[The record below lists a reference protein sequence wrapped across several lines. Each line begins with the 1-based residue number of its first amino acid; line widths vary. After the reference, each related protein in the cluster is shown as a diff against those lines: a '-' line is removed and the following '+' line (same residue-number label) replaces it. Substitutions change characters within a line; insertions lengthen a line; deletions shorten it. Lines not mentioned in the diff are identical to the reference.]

1 MNTSDQ
7 TPDYRQP
14 WPYDFPPS
22 TASTGAIIPLEEKLV
37 AESGGIDPTGLDA
50 MLARIRQNSD
60 AFEAHLSQC
69 PPKIACPT
77 CGGVAGL
84 DVDASFKAQK
94 ETYLCASCEAKKREQ
109 IIARRCELSGI
120 PSDVRHATIEN
131 FQTNRPKV
139 NPKFQTPA
147 RFVEAAKEFLVK
159 GKRNIILSGIPGIG
173 KGHLAAAIAIH
184 FIKLGWRVA
193 WVECARLFRDYH
205 KAYENGTNEDITDKL
220 GNIALLVID
229 EICLRDLPADGEEI
243 LFAIL
248 DRRHK
253 EGKPTVFLGNKPAD
267 EVRKW
272 LGGRITDRL
281 RSGGVIFCYG
291 EWQSM
296 RGSSEDGSKDTDDF

>member
-1 MNTSDQ
+1 MNTE
-7 TPDYRQP
+7 P
-14 WPYDFPPS
+14 
-22 TASTGAIIPLEEKLV
+22 PLEEALV
-37 AESGGIDPTGLDA
+37 TESGHVDPTGLDA
-50 MLARIRQNSD
+50 MLARIREKSE
-60 AFEAHLSQC
+60 AFERHLSEC
-69 PPKIACPT
+69 PQTMPCP
-77 CGGVAGL
+77 CGGTAKL
-84 DVDASFKAQK
+84 DVDASFKAQCSQY
-94 ETYLCASCEAKKREQ
+94 TCEKCEEKKAEQ
-109 IIARRCELSGI
+109 RFIALLDKACI

-131 FQTNRPKV
+131 FQTNRQRI
-139 NPKFQTPA
+139 NPKYQVPA

-193 WVECARLFRDYH
+193 WIECARLFRDYH
-205 KAYENGTNEDITDKL
+205 KAYENGSNESITDRL
-220 GNIALLVID
+220 GTIALLVID

-253 EGKPTVFLGNKPAD
+253 EGRPTVLMGNKPAD
-267 EVRKW
+267 EVRAW

-291 EWQSM
+291 EWESM
-296 RGSSEDGSKDTDDF
+296 RGQATDGANSKNEF